1 MATFTQKSP
10 STFEFT
16 KRKRWPDLLIT
27 DLVDSV
33 LFILSPSCIVLYV
46 ATAVNELL
54 GWRDVDLVDL
64 DFIKLINPADHNA
77 FRIGFEHSKHGSDV
91 ESSLQVRLI
100 CNESPGSQIQ
110 TSKELLVDIKL
121 YPQKTSENA
130 IETKCIFATATPF
143 PSRNTAALNTLLDLK
158 AENRRLQRKV
168 MDYKSRMPPG
178 SSTSTQSS
186 SSQANPMYA
195 TSSLH
200 PPSKFLSTA
209 AITCQKVS
217 DPSNSFDQAAA
228 PGSNFTLDFAETLYG
243 SSASNTNLEEANE
256 GGKKKKSKKAQ
267 SAEQYVCITCGRT
280 DSPEWR
286 KGPLG
291 PKTLCNAC
299 GLRWAKQMRKVDDP
313 LLERAPQSTCKIT
326 EV

>member
-1 MATFTQKSP
+1 MATAVSLAQKSP

-33 LFILSPSCIVLYV
+33 LFILSPSCIILYV
-46 ATAVNELL
+46 APAVDELL

-64 DFIKLINPADHNA
+64 DFIKLIDPADHNA
-77 FRIGFEHSKHGSDV
+77 FRIGFEHSKHESDV

-100 CNESPGSQIQ
+100 CNESPGSQTQ
-110 TSKELLVDIKL
+110 TSKDLLVEIKL
-121 YPQKTSENA
+121 YPQKTCENA

-143 PSRNTAALNTLLDLK
+143 PSRNTAALNELLDLK
-158 AENRRLQRKV
+158 AENHRLQRKV
-168 MDYKSRMPPG
+168 MYYINRVPPG
-178 SSTSTQSS
+178 SSTTT
-186 SSQANPMYA
+186 SSQANSMYS

-200 PPSKFLSTA
+200 PPSRMLPTTS
-209 AITCQKVS
+209 QKIS
-217 DPSNSFDQAAA
+217 DPSSSFYQATA
-228 PGSNFTLDFAETLYG
+228 GSNFTLDFAEPLYD
-243 SSASNTNLEEANE
+243 SNVSRNLEEPNE
-256 GGKKKKSKKAQ
+256 GSKKKKLKKTQ
-267 SAEQYVCITCGRT
+267 GAEHYVCITCGRT

-313 LLERAPQSTCKIT
+313 PLDPAPQ